1 MNSRRLHD
9 EHNALRLPPASRD
22 SRRRQV
28 GTIALG
34 DGAVRRFNN
43 LLAQIAPNAPSV
55 SADQLVTLARWLEQQ
70 PRENATAILSERLG
84 RAERLRRMLNDTD
97 WDVCTE
103 TRERARMLTS
113 YLQQVDDLIPD
124 DLPLVGHLDDA
135 LLVELAWPTFED
147 ETRDYADFCRFRTAE
162 RPRGTGAERRLAWE
176 NACLA
181 EAALLQQRRDVRSRP
196 YAARPRL
203 PDFIRVT

>member
-1 MNSRRLHD
+1 MNTRRHHD
-9 EHNALRLPPASRD
+9 SHALRLPPQSPD

-34 DGAVRRFNN
+34 DAAVRRFNQ

-55 SADQLVTLARWLEQQ
+55 SADQLVTLARWLQEQ
-70 PRENATAILSERLG
+70 PRDQAVAILSERLG
-84 RAERLRRMLNDTD
+84 RAEHLRRMLNDSD
-97 WDVCTE
+97 WHVGID

-124 DLPLVGHLDDA
+124 DQPLVGHLDDA
-135 LLVELAWPTFED
+135 LLVELAWPSFED
-147 ETRDYADFCRFRTAE
+147 ETRDYADFCRFRAEE
-162 RPRGTGAERRLAWE
+162 RPRGSAAERRLAWE

-196 YAARPRL
+196 YAASPRL

>member
-1 MNSRRLHD
+1 MNSRRQD
-9 EHNALRLPPASRD
+9 DSNALRLPPESRD

-34 DGAVRRFNN
+34 DAAVRRFNA
-43 LLAQIAPNAPSV
+43 LLAQIAPNAPTV

-70 PRENATAILSERLG
+70 PPDQAVALLSERLG
-84 RAERLRRMLNDTD
+84 RAEKLRRMLNDSN
-97 WDVCTE
+97 WDVCVD

-124 DLPLVGHLDDA
+124 DQPLVGHLDDA
-135 LLVELAWPTFED
+135 LLVELSWPAFEG
-147 ETRDYADFCRFRTAE
+147 ETRDYADFCRFQASE
-162 RPRGTGAERRLAWE
+162 RPRGSAAERRLAWE

-196 YAARPRL
+196 YAASPRL

>member
-1 MNSRRLHD
+1 MNSRRQHD
-9 EHNALRLPPASRD
+9 HHALRLPPASRD

-34 DGAVRRFNN
+34 DAAIRRFNA

-55 SADQLVTLARWLEQQ
+55 SADQVVTLARWLGQQ
-70 PRENATAILSERLG
+70 PQDRAVAILSERLA
-84 RAERLRRMLNDTD
+84 RAEHLRRMLNDSD
-97 WDVCTE
+97 WDVGSE
-103 TRERARMLTS
+103 TRERARMLTR

-124 DLPLVGHLDDA
+124 DQPLVGHLDDA
-135 LLVELAWPTFED
+135 LLVELSWPAFED
-147 ETRDYADFCRFRTAE
+147 ETRDYADFCRFRASE
-162 RPRGTGAERRLAWE
+162 RPRGSAAERRLAWE
-176 NACLA
+176 TACLA
-181 EAALLQQRRDVRSRP
+181 EAALLQQRRDVRSRS